1 MKKMAHISEEVL
13 NKKMTILVSSL
24 LITKLL

>member
-1 MKKMAHISEEVL
+1 MAHISEEVL
-13 NKKMTILVSSL
+13 NKKMTILVSYP

>member
-1 MKKMAHISEEVL
+1 MAHISEEVL
-13 NKKMTILVSSL
+13 NKQMTILVSSP